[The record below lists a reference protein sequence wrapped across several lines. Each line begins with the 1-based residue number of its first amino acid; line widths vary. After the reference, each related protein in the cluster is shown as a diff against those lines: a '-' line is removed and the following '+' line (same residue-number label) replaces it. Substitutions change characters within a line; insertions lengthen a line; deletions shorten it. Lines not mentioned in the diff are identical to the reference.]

1 MKHPAADLLSLL
13 GDARLSSEALHTLA
27 FETGFFQ
34 RAGGKIHASD
44 MLIHLCLES
53 MEGTV
58 SYNDLAARIEAQ
70 TGISASRQAYWEKTT
85 EACLQFF
92 QRVLERLLRAPG
104 RGAAAQAM
112 IESGR
117 FTRIVVQDS
126 TVIQLPRRLFQVF
139 SGVRNA
145 HTTVCN
151 ARIQGTYNLLSGRFL
166 AFSIDAYSQN
176 DLAVTRD
183 LEVEPGDL
191 VLRDRGYFTVDA
203 IAAQKA
209 AGADSINRYK
219 HQTTF
224 FDPVTGEALNL
235 LALLTQQG
243 SVDRIVLAGT
253 AQKMPIRLVAVR
265 VNDETANVR
274 RMKAKR
280 NLSSHAPSAD
290 LLTLM
295 SWSIF
300 LTTLTA
306 PDITFKDLL
315 ALYGLRWRIENIFKT
330 WKSHFSFAKVHT
342 VSERQLRILLTARLI
357 MITLCYQQLYL
368 SLARHIHD
376 ATGKHLSL
384 MKLMRYLRQNL
395 GLVRELL
402 DLQMAETGRL
412 EAIGRYCTYEK
423 RTRVHFMTSME
434 QALAA
439 INPAEGLA

>member
-1 MKHPAADLLSLL
+1 MKHPTADLLSLL
-13 GDARLSSEALHTLA
+13 GDARLSLEALQTLA
-27 FETGFFQ
+27 FETGFFR
-34 RAGGKIHASD
+34 RAGGKIPAAAL
-44 MLIHLCLES
+44 LIHLCLES

-58 SYNDLAARIEAQ
+58 SYHDLASSMEAQ
-70 TGISASRQAYWEKTT
+70 TGISASRHAYWEKTT
-85 EACLQFF
+85 EACLQCF

-104 RGAAAQAM
+104 RGTAAQAM
-112 IESGR
+112 IEAGR

-126 TVIQLPRRLFQVF
+126 TVLQLPRRLFQVC
-139 SGVRNA
+139 SGVRHA

-151 ARIQGTYNLLSGRFL
+151 ARIQGTYNLLSGRLL
-166 AFSIDAYSQN
+166 AVSIDAYSKN
-176 DLAVTRD
+176 DLAVTGD
-183 LEVEPGDL
+183 LAVEPGDL
-191 VLRDRGYFTVDA
+191 VLRDRGSCTVDA

-253 AQKMPIRLVAVR
+253 VQKMPIRLVAVR
-265 VNDETANVR
+265 VNDETADVR

-280 NLSSHAPSAD
+280 NVSRHAPSAD
-290 LLTLM
+290 LLHLM

-306 PDITFKDLL
+306 PDITFKDFF

-357 MITLCYQQLYL
+357 MITLCYQQLYR
-368 SLARHIHD
+368 SLARPIHE

-384 MKLMRYLRQNL
+384 MKLMRYIRQNL

-402 DLQMAETGRL
+402 DLQTVEAGRL
-412 EAIGRYCTYEK
+412 EAIGRYGTYEK
-423 RTRVHFMTSME
+423 WQRTHFVTSME